1 MDFAILSCMNGK
13 KMRKALNGEVAEVKT
28 RIWILILAAVLLVSA
43 VLSAWFLWPREAQSA
58 EVYSDGQ
65 LLFTLDLRVYQ
76 ERTVQS
82 QYGTNVITVKDGKVA
97 VTQADCP
104 DHYCMDRGFCSGGV
118 QIVCLPNRLVIRFA
132 GEPEIDAA
140 VG

>member
-1 MDFAILSCMNGK
+1 MK
-13 KMRKALNGEVAEVKT
+13 TKM
-28 RIWILILAAVLLVSA
+28 WILIIAVMLMISIGF
-43 VLSAWFLWPREAQSA
+43 SIWFLWPREAQSA

-65 LLFTLDLRVYQ
+65 LLFTLDLRIDQVK
-76 ERTVQS
+76 TVQS
-82 QYGTNVITVKDGKVA
+82 QFGTNVITVKDGRIA

-104 DHYCMDRGFCSGGV
+104 DHYCMDRGFCSGGA